1 MKSIKFFAIIAV
13 LAFATVSCV
22 ENSGKYKNLLAER
35 DSLKIQTDS
44 LENDYNETI
53 GILNDVEAG
62 FASIRASENKV
73 KVDLPGVEGNNVTKR
88 QQIVGELT
96 QIKEILDQ
104 NKARIEKLQ
113 RISNQQGK
121 KNKTLLETIK
131 RMESELNDKTAFIT
145 SLQDELA
152 KKNIKIDEL
161 TASVNTLNQDVTKLN
176 EESASQ
182 QTTIKSQDK
191 DLNTV
196 WYCVATA
203 KQLKED
209 KILSSNGLFR
219 AKTILDK
226 DFNQSAFTQLDLRHA
241 SAISTGSKSVKILST
256 HPQGSYTLNK
266 NEEQLISIEITD
278 PQKFWSVSK
287 YLVVQI

>member
-161 TASVNTLNQDVTKLN
+161 TASVNTLNQNVTKLN

-196 WYCVATA
+196 WYCVATV